1 MILYQINMEKDKVQ
15 REKQKLRFI
24 LDEKKS
30 EASELQEKM
39 TNKGSFTMDRIVRT
53 TFGFSRSCRVLWQW
67 NPSSIASVDTDKL
80 FSYIESSASDGVIAE
95 VSRFLLVN
103 GSSSVSF
110 QREER
115 RSSSSEI
122 REKTRPEGDV

>member
-39 TNKGSFTMDRIVRT
+39 ANKGSFTM
-53 TFGFSRSCRVLWQW
+53 
-67 NPSSIASVDTDKL
+67 N
-80 FSYIESSASDGVIAE
+80 
-95 VSRFLLVN
+95 
-103 GSSSVSF
+103 
-110 QREER
+110 
-115 RSSSSEI
+115 
-122 REKTRPEGDV
+122 